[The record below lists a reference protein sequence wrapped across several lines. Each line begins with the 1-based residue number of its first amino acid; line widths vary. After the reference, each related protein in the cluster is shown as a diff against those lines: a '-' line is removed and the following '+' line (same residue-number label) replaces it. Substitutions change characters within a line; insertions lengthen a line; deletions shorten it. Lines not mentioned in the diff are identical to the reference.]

1 LATPSQTGVLTLRGQ
16 MKPAFC
22 LKALSLILLLGGLC
36 AVPWMIPS
44 LSAETQDGEY
54 EAVAEEYIKGYLGAH
69 PLEGTAL
76 GLHEYDGKI
85 TDYSRLAL
93 DAELSRLRRFD
104 DRLAKFD
111 PSKLSPRQSID
122 LRILQAAVNKDLF
135 EMQDMAIFERNP
147 MVYARAADVNVYI
160 KRNFAPLEDRV
171 RSLVAIESQ
180 IPNILI
186 AARTNLS
193 EIVPKPY
200 VELAIQIA
208 RASAD
213 FLKKDLVAAVGTVKD
228 EQLRVAFHEANRKA
242 ANALNEYAGWLER
255 EKLPKA
261 SMDFALGEEKFAH
274 FLAQTELVNLPPRK
288 LLEIG
293 LEQIKAE
300 QAVFAEA
307 ARKIDPKKSPVEVFK
322 QIQTEHPAPE
332 NLIPDV
338 AKDLDQIRK
347 YVLNRH
353 LVSIPSDVRAKVKE
367 TPQYLRAT
375 SFASMDTPGPFEK
388 RANEAYYYVTP
399 AENAWPEKEKQE
411 WLTAFNY
418 YTSDVV
424 SIHESYPGHY
434 VQFLHLNASP
444 ANKIE
449 KIFGS
454 YAFVEGWAHYCE
466 KMMLDEGYG
475 SSSSTTPSE
484 DDVKR
489 AAKYRMA
496 QADEALLRLC
506 RLYVSIKMHT
516 QKMSIDEATK
526 FFRDN
531 CYYEEKPARQEA
543 MRGTFDPGYLNYT
556 LGKLQILKLREDYK
570 AQQGDDF
577 SLQKFHNEILNHGMP
592 PIRLLRE
599 IMLKDQGK
607 WDQVL

>member
-1 LATPSQTGVLTLRGQ
+1 MKTVFSVKAFSFVL
-16 MKPAFC
+16 F
-22 LKALSLILLLGGLC
+22 
-36 AVPWMIPS
+36 
-44 LSAETQDGEY
+44 LSALCLFRGFAAEAEDGEY
-54 EAVAEEYIKGYLGAH
+54 EAVAEEFIKGYLSAH

-104 DRLAKFD
+104 DRLSKFD
-111 PSKLSPRQSID
+111 SGKLSPRQSID
-122 LRILQAAVNKDLF
+122 LRILQAAVKKDLF
-135 EMQDMAIFERNP
+135 EMQDMSVFERNP

-171 RSLVAIESQ
+171 RSLAAIESQ

-186 AARTNLS
+186 AARTNLND
-193 EIVPKPY
+193 VLPKPY

-208 RASAD
+208 KGSAD
-213 FLKKDLVAAVGTVKD
+213 FLKKDLVAAIGSLKD

-242 ANALNEYAGWLER
+242 ANALNDYAAWLER

-261 SMDFALGEEKFAH
+261 SMDFALGEEKFRR
-274 FLAQTELVNLPPRK
+274 FLAQTEFVDLPPQK
-288 LLEIG
+288 VLEIG
-293 LEQIKAE
+293 LEQLKAE
-300 QAVFAEA
+300 QTAFAEA
-307 ARKIDPKKSPVEVFK
+307 AKKIDPNKSPIDVFK
-322 QIQTEHPAPE
+322 QIQSEHPTPQ

-338 AKDLDQIRK
+338 AKDLDKIRK
-347 YVLNRH
+347 YVLSRR
-353 LVSIPSDVRAKVKE
+353 LVGIPTEVRAKVKE

-399 AENAWPEKEKQE
+399 TENDWPEKQKEE

-424 SIHESYPGHY
+424 SIHEAYPGHY

-444 ANKIE
+444 ASKVE

-466 KMMLDEGYG
+466 KMMLDEGY
-475 SSSSTTPSE
+475 SISTNSTPSE
-484 DDVKR
+484 DEVKR

-506 RLYVSIKMHT
+506 RLCVSIKMHT
-516 QKMSIDEATK
+516 QKMSLDEATK
-526 FFRDN
+526 FFREN

-556 LGKLQILKLREDYK
+556 LGKLQILKLRDDYK

-577 SLQKFHNEILNHGMP
+577 SLQKFHNELLDHGMP

-599 IMLKDQGK
+599 IMLKDQSK
-607 WDQVL
+607 WDEVL